1 MIYIDDYPVC
11 RPWTC
16 AQDPDPPKRP
26 TMTTYVDDHLLT
38 RAQADDPLAVRTLAA
53 IAAQA
58 LAPLVPRQPALAWL
72 LTVAERLAKGETV
85 PNPLALPVEQPGT
98 GAYEASTLSLWV
110 WTLMQEH
117 GYSQEDAIALVAR
130 LYPGAED
137 DSDWTGRVT
146 AAWERYQG
154 SEELPPD
161 LYPIA
166 PDALARMEAFEGRMV
181 AYLSGN

>member
-1 MIYIDDYPVC
+1 
-11 RPWTC
+11 
-16 AQDPDPPKRP
+16 
-26 TMTTYVDDHLLT
+26 MTQYLDEHLLT

-72 LTVAERLAKGETV
+72 LTVAERLARGETV

-117 GYSQEDAIALVAR
+117 GYALADAIALVAR
-130 LYPGAED
+130 RYPGTD
-137 DSDWTGRVT
+137 DASDWTARVT

-154 SEELPPD
+154 TEELPLD
-161 LYPIA
+161 LYPIDPA
-166 PDALARMEAFEGRMV
+166 AIARVDDFERRMGVYLA
-181 AYLSGN
+181 SK